1 MMSRLSKGT
10 LIGVAV
16 GIVGIV
22 ASGTPA
28 GLYLE
33 ENFGLE
39 TLFHLRGHRT
49 PPPDVVVVSID
60 KESADCLDL
69 DPNVT
74 NWPRSLHARLT
85 ETLASNGAAVIVF
98 DVFFEEYSDLEG
110 DLAFA
115 EAMRKANNV
124 VLCKRLQSE
133 KISLTD
139 MRGKP
144 AGRAKI
150 AREIPPI
157 PLLADASVAISPYP
171 LPKIP
176 VKVSRNWVF
185 RETIG
190 DTHAPTMPVVAFQL
204 YALPE
209 ADDLLSL
216 LGEVFP
222 DRAGTLPRPGVDW
235 VRSIGMV
242 RMIQEIREIF
252 EKEPLAE
259 KRMLDALDSPQQRLV
274 DPKKRRILRSLI
286 HLYGGGVSKFLNFY
300 GPTRTIPTIPYY
312 SALELGSATAPDGLS
327 LKEVA
332 GKAVFVG
339 SSESRQLSQ
348 KDGFYTVY
356 TEENGVD
363 LSGVEI
369 AATAFANLVEDMPIR
384 PLPFH
389 YHVATLLAWA
399 LGVGILSFVFRP
411 AFAIPGVAALSLLY
425 LGAAEYRFATAGV
438 WYPVV
443 FPLAIQGPIV
453 LLGALAWT
461 YVDLQRQR
469 KHFRRAFE
477 QYLPAEVVDELA
489 ENVSGLGVSNR
500 LTNGICLATDA
511 GQYTSLS
518 ESLNPKELA
527 DVMNRYY
534 ETIFEP
540 INRRGGMVSNVV
552 GDSMLALWL
561 SGREN
566 TASMG
571 DACGAAIEIAVALR
585 EFRQTLGKPA
595 LPTRIG
601 LHAGE
606 IFIGNIGGG
615 CHFEYRPVGDIVNT
629 ATRIEG
635 MNKYLGTK
643 ILVSADVCS
652 AINGF
657 LTRNL
662 GMFMLAGKTMPV
674 NVHELIARLEESTP
688 RQRDCC
694 ARFTAGVEAFRRQ
707 SWDEAFRIFNE
718 TLKIHEG
725 DGPSHFYMNLCARYS
740 QNPPGESWDGVVHL
754 RSK

>member
-1 MMSRLSKGT
+1 MMSRLAKGT
-10 LIGVAV
+10 FIGVAA
-16 GIVGIV
+16 GILGIV
-22 ASGTPA
+22 ASGMPV

-33 ENFGLE
+33 ENFGLGI
-39 TLFHLRGHRT
+39 LFHLRGHRT
-49 PPPDVVVVSID
+49 PPPDVVIVSID
-60 KESADCLDL
+60 KESADSLDQ

-98 DVFFEEYSDLEG
+98 DVFFEEYSDLDG

-115 EAMRKANNV
+115 EAMRKAKNV
-124 VLCKRLQSE
+124 VLCKRLQAE

-144 AGRAKI
+144 AGRVKI

-157 PLLADASVAISPYP
+157 PLLADASVAVSPYP

-190 DTHAPTMPVVAFQL
+190 DTHVPTMPVVAFQL
-204 YALPE
+204 YALP
-209 ADDLLSL
+209 ATDDLLSL
-216 LGEVFP
+216 LGKVFP
-222 DRAGTLPRPGVDW
+222 ARAENLPRSGEDW
-235 VRSIGMV
+235 VRSTGAV
-242 RMIQEIREIF
+242 KMIQEVREIF

-259 KRMLDALDSPQQRLV
+259 KRMLDALDSPQQRPV
-274 DPKKRRILRSLI
+274 DPKIHRILRSLI

-300 GPTRTIPTIPYY
+300 GPTRTIPTIPFYR
-312 SALELGSATAPDGLS
+312 ALELRSTKSPGVPSPE
-327 LKEVA
+327 EVA

-369 AATAFANLVEDMPIR
+369 AATEFANLIEDMPIR

-389 YHVATLLAWA
+389 YHAITLLAWA

-425 LGAAEYRFATAGV
+425 LGAVEYRFATAGV

-443 FPLAIQGPIV
+443 FPLAIQGPIA
-453 LLGALAWT
+453 LLGAVAWN

-469 KHFRRAFE
+469 KHFRRTFE

-489 ENVSGLGVSNR
+489 ENVSGLNVSNR

-518 ESLNPKELA
+518 ESLNPRELA
-527 DVMNRYY
+527 DIMNRYY

-571 DACGAAIEIAVALR
+571 DACGAAIEIAIALR

-606 IFIGNIGGG
+606 IFLGNIGSAR
-615 CHFEYRPVGDIVNT
+615 HFEYRPVGDIVNT

-643 ILVSADVCS
+643 ILVSAEVCS
-652 AINGF
+652 AVNGF

-662 GMFMLAGKTMPV
+662 GKFLLAGKTRPV
-674 NVHELIARLEESTP
+674 NVHELISRVEDSTP

-694 ARFTAGVEAFRRQ
+694 DRFTAGVEAFRRQ
-707 SWDEAFRIFNE
+707 SWVEASRIFNE
-718 TLKIHEG
+718 TLTIHGG
-725 DGPSHFYMNLCARYS
+725 DGPSHFYLDLCARYS
-740 QNPPGESWDGVVHL
+740 QSPPGESWDGVIHL